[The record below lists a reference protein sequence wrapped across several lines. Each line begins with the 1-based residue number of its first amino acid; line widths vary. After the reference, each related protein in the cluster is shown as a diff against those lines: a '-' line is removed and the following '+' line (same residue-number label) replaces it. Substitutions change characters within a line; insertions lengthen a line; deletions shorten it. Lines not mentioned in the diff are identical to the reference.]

1 MNTKIDQPT
10 KSLKASLYSK
20 IPTEN
25 SEGNSLYRGNAHFEV
40 MGWLCCTGN
49 TELDNF
55 PFDIKRSGYYQL
67 NPRTFCRKNLN

>member
-1 MNTKIDQPT
+1 MKTKIDQPT
-10 KSLKASLYSK
+10 KTSHSFTSK

-55 PFDIKRSGYYQL
+55 PFDIKRSGYY
-67 NPRTFCRKNLN
+67 PT